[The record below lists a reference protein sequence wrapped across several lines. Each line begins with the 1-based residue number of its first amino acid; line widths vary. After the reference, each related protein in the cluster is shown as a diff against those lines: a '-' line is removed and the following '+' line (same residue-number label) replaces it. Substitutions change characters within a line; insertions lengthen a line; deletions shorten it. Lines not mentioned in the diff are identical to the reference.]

1 MREIRNYNL
10 KLKGLADTGEFEG
23 VASVYGNKDS
33 YGDVVEAGAFTKTI
47 QENPE
52 IAVLYQHYD
61 PIGKGTVED
70 SAGGLL
76 IRGKLLLEVKQA
88 QEAYALAKANIV
100 KGLSIGYRVIK
111 DEWDSAKQVRRL
123 LEVKLYEVSL
133 VTFPANELAG
143 ITGIKGFDFAAW
155 EDIMQEVKAGRTLSA
170 ATRARLQKLSDDIQ
184 ALLSEADADDE
195 AAKSLR
201 IEPDEFHSMIS
212 DWRKAR

>member
-10 KLKGLADTGEFEG
+10 KLKGLTDTGEFEG

-52 IAVLYQHYD
+52 IPVLYQHYD

-70 SAGGLL
+70 STGGLL

-133 VTFPANELAG
+133 VTVPANELAG

>member
-10 KLKGLADTGEFEG
+10 KLKGLTDTGEFEG

-52 IAVLYQHYD
+52 IPVLYQHYD

-70 SAGGLL
+70 STGGLL

>member
-10 KLKGLADTGEFEG
+10 KLKGLTDTGEFEG

-52 IAVLYQHYD
+52 IPVLYQHYD

-70 SAGGLL
+70 SVGGLL

>member
-52 IAVLYQHYD
+52 IPVLYQHYD

-70 SAGGLL
+70 STGGLL

>member
-10 KLKGLADTGEFEG
+10 KLKGLTDTGEFEG

-52 IAVLYQHYD
+52 IPVLYQHYD

-70 SAGGLL
+70 SIGGLL